1 MCSGPI
7 INSGFLDTP
16 SFPRLE
22 KITNSE
28 AGSIHRQPQRQF
40 YKVDVF
46 GFARYNES
54 LSVCAKN
61 ELGCGDSLSN
71 SIFGWEISVGL
82 LNPNGWQDGAAGVL
96 VI

>member
-1 MCSGPI
+1 MCSGPT
-7 INSGFLDTP
+7 INSGFPDTP

-40 YKVDVF
+40 YKVDIF

-54 LSVCAKN
+54 LSVCGKN
-61 ELGCGDSLSN
+61 ELGCGSLSN
-71 SIFGWEISVGL
+71 SIFGWEISLVL
-82 LNPNGWQDGAAGVL
+82 LNPNGRQVGAAGVL